1 MRVLLDECVS
11 EGLRNYLA
19 GHECQ
24 TARYAGFAGLENGQ
38 LLTAAEAAKFDV
50 LLTVDRGFEY
60 QQNLGHRKIAVIIS
74 VVNPS
79 SWKTSFLSCPF
90 ASLTSSPSSLARS
103 SESKTPELKRKA
115 DLAVGTTRR
124 ADAPCKGAN
133 FVG

>member
-60 QQNLGHRKIAVIIS
+60 QQNLGHRKIAVTS
-74 VVNPS
+74 KGVGGAAASLLATNPRVDN
-79 SWKTSFLSCPF
+79 SCVSRPRVWCRPPSQLF
-90 ASLTSSPSSLARS
+90 ASLAMLS
-103 SESKTPELKRKA
+103 
-115 DLAVGTTRR
+115 
-124 ADAPCKGAN
+124 
-133 FVG
+133 

>member
-60 QQNLGHRKIAVIIS
+60 QQNLGHRKIAVIIFCGKS
-74 VVNPS
+74 VLLEDLVP
-79 SWKTSFLSCPF
+79 LMPVC
-90 ASLTSSPSSLARS
+90 LAHLESIEPGQVVRIENSGSETRS
-103 SESKTPELKRKA
+103 
-115 DLAVGTTRR
+115 
-124 ADAPCKGAN
+124 
-133 FVG
+133 

>member
-1 MRVLLDECVS
+1 MRILLDECVS

-19 GHECQ
+19 EHECQ

-74 VVNPS
+74 CGKSVLLEDLVPLMPACLAHLEPIEPGQVVRIES
-79 SWKTSFLSCPF
+79 SGRE
-90 ASLTSSPSSLARS
+90 ARS
-103 SESKTPELKRKA
+103 
-115 DLAVGTTRR
+115 
-124 ADAPCKGAN
+124 
-133 FVG
+133 